1 MTCSATSRTSCSRQP
16 PLTFPVV
23 CRPRRRAASRPRAGT
38 PSRGRGPPSRARRAD
53 RSDAA
58 PPDGRALLG
67 SRAIASSF
75 TYAIPA
81 GTTGATDPRLGG
93 LLLPGHRGR
102 REPRPRQGWQAEVL
116 AGAVQGVVD
125 VAVDV
130 LLAELVVQPRA
141 LERDHGLGVHV
152 RKQHQR
158 ALAAASLYQLA

>member
-1 MTCSATSRTSCSRQP
+1 
-16 PLTFPVV
+16 
-23 CRPRRRAASRPRAGT
+23 
-38 PSRGRGPPSRARRAD
+38 PSRARRAD

-67 SRAIASSF
+67 FRAIASSF

-130 LLAELVVQPRA
+130 LPAELVVQPRP
-141 LERDHGLGVHV
+141 LERDHGLGLHV

-158 ALAAASLYQLA
+158 ALAAASLYLLACRVQARRVDRLHVPHAHGEHLGMGSDGAEPGPAPPRRPEGGP